1 MNRLKIFDG
10 PDMVMQISEAAGH
23 EENHKTKYQS
33 VSSTGMMFIQFMRL
47 YNHGDDVAEL
57 KALIKYNKFIPEC
70 QTWLDLEKN
79 TLMSPDKYGNN
90 FSCSWLLS
98 SNFGSYII
106 LHFDHIYVSSKF
118 L

>member
-1 MNRLKIFDG
+1 MTMKISDVYAD
-10 PDMVMQISEAAGH
+10 PVHHYYIKSIS
-23 EENHKTKYQS
+23 
-33 VSSTGMMFIQFMRL
+33 SSKMMFIQFKRL
-47 YNHGDDVAEL
+47 FNTLDEKAEL
-57 KALIKYNKFIPEC
+57 KAVIKYNKFMPEC
-70 QTWLDLEKN
+70 QSWLNLEKN